1 MERVGWY
8 AQPSLGANIAHLF
21 AAKATIMQENSSKDA
36 NLRAT
41 GVRKVQVDSE
51 RAGQR
56 IDNFLRN
63 ELPGVPKG
71 RVYRLLRRG
80 EVRVNGGRIR
90 AEYKLQ
96 EGDEVR
102 IPPARVSTGGPP
114 PPEKQAAAMLDCV
127 IYEDKRLLVINKPS
141 GVAVHGGSGISH
153 GVIELLRFSR
163 PDLKDL
169 GLVHRIDRE
178 TSGCLV
184 MAKRR
189 SALRELHERFRAG
202 QVEKNY
208 LALAVGDWQ
217 YGEQLIDVPLLVQNR
232 KGGERHVIVSDKGK
246 VAQTRVSLSRTYGIY
261 SLLQCA
267 PETGRTH
274 QIRVHLQHAG
284 HPIAGDTRYGDE
296 EANKQA
302 KQLGLKRLFLHA
314 QSIAFADDSGNELH
328 FTAPLADDLE
338 QFLTVGVIEAQRRK
352 KQH

>member
-1 MERVGWY
+1 
-8 AQPSLGANIAHLF
+8 
-21 AAKATIMQENSSKDA
+21 MQENSSKET
-36 NLRAT
+36 NTRVT
-41 GVRKVQVDSE
+41 GVRKVQVGSD

-71 RVYRLLRRG
+71 RIYRLLRRG
-80 EVRVNGGRIR
+80 EVRVNGGRVR

-102 IPPARVSTGGPP
+102 VPPARVSTGAPP
-114 PPEKQAAAMLDCV
+114 PPEKLAADMLDRV
-127 IYEDKRLLVINKPS
+127 IYEDKRLLVINKPA
-141 GVAVHGGSGISH
+141 GAAVHGGSGISH
-153 GVIELLRFSR
+153 GVIELLRHAR
-163 PDLKDL
+163 PDLNDL

-189 SALRELHERFRAG
+189 SALRELHERFREG
-202 QVEKNY
+202 KVEKNY
-208 LALAVGDWQ
+208 LALVVGDWQ

-232 KGGERHVIVSDKGK
+232 RGGERHVIVSEKGK
-246 VAQTRVSLSRTYGIY
+246 EAQTRVSLSRTYGIY

-267 PETGRTH
+267 PATGRTH

-284 HPIAGDTRYGDE
+284 HPIAGDDRYGDE
-296 EANKQA
+296 AANKAA

-338 QFLTVGVIEAQRRK
+338 RFLTVGVIEAQRRK
-352 KQH
+352 KSS